1 MRITLNIKFNFVNFT
16 TNFYAPQKEG
26 EGGGDQLLSR
36 SIFLYYEIL
45 KKKFDAGKSAP
56 PPLESTLGL

>member
-16 TNFYAPQKEG
+16 TNFNAPQKEG
-26 EGGGDQLLSR
+26 EGGGVNSLVIQFFY
-36 SIFLYYEIL
+36 IMKFK

-56 PPLESTLGL
+56 PL

>member
-16 TNFYAPQKEG
+16 TNFYAPPKEG
-26 EGGGDQLLSR
+26 EGGGDQLLSH

-45 KKKFDAGKSAP
+45 KKSLMQEKVP
-56 PPLESTLGL
+56 LPPLESTLGL